1 MDKVYTVVSD
11 RVRTHCS
18 CGSGF
23 APVYKPIVK
32 PDGTIELK
40 QTGEKDIYAEI
51 QSHKASTDINEII
64 RRFTETGDISLF
76 QVREGVYGDFTDMPK
91 TYAEMFQ
98 RMIDAEI
105 AFNSLPA
112 EVKEKFNNN
121 VSEFLA
127 AMGTEKMDDV
137 FKKTPEDPA
146 PVKEE
151 GATE

>member
-1 MDKVYTVVSD
+1 MDKVYTVVAD
-11 RVRTHCS
+11 RVRIHCAS
-18 CGSGF
+18 GSGF
-23 APVYKPIVK
+23 APVYKPVVK

-40 QTGEKDIYAEI
+40 QTGEKDLYAEI
-51 QSHKASTDINEII
+51 QSHKASTDLNEII

-127 AMGTEKMDDV
+127 AMGTEKMDEV
-137 FKKTPEDPA
+137 FKKAPEDPA
-146 PVKEE
+146 PVTEE